1 MSFKSTGSTVLTPP
15 WHKNKRLSTDVIPP
29 WHQKDMAPLAHKSFP
44 PRFHPNRH
52 VRHLQVPHRRPD
64 RAPGTRCN
72 NKSCLLSKFKKR
84 DHQSAI
90 PADTMITK
98 PVPECLQCDKH
109 HNKRCCP
116 HASNSKPANSASVVT
131 EVSTSS
137 ALLMAVTRQ
146 AEIAMTELTSV
157 EELNHHIA
165 AKPMLTPTQPTEPPP
180 EHLRGRRRRILIGC
194 LPHCRQTTT
203 TQQSTNPP
211 QMMVP

>member
-1 MSFKSTGSTVLTPP
+1 MSAVPPDSTCFFGCDQHDDRS
-15 WHKNKRLSTDVIPP
+15 
-29 WHQKDMAPLAHKSFP
+29 
-44 PRFHPNRH
+44 RH
-52 VRHLQVPHRRPD
+52 
-64 RAPGTRCN
+64 
-72 NKSCLLSKFKKR
+72 
-84 DHQSAI
+84 HQSANA
-90 PADTMITK
+90 ADTMITM

-131 EVSTSS
+131 EVSTIS